1 VLADPT
7 LELRDRNGALLISDN
22 DWQDNGAQA
31 AEIIA
36 AGLAPSDPKE
46 AAIAATLAPDAYTA
60 LLAGSGGSTGI
71 GIVEVY
77 DRNAPAGGGSSPT
90 PTPGPTGTATPAP
103 TSTPTPAP
111 TATPTP
117 APPCVENFDGVTA
130 PALPTGWTA
139 TNQGA
144 PPDNGVKWITVTT
157 VSDTAPNNAFVDD
170 QNGVTDKYL
179 VSRNIIVSSA
189 SAQLT
194 FRNNFNT
201 EMSSGVFW
209 DGGVLEVSSPN
220 INGGAFTDITDP
232 AVGGSFVSG
241 GYTGEIDGTASNPLA
256 GRMAWSG
263 NSSGYI
269 TTVANLGP
277 NVNGQTIKLRW
288 RMGSD
293 LFTAAPGWRI
303 DSLVFTGAGCP

>member
-1 VLADPT
+1 M
-7 LELRDRNGALLISDN
+7 
-22 DWQDNGAQA
+22 
-31 AEIIA
+31 
-36 AGLAPSDPKE
+36 
-46 AAIAATLAPDAYTA
+46 
-60 LLAGSGGSTGI
+60 
-71 GIVEVY
+71 
-77 DRNAPAGGGSSPT
+77 
-90 PTPGPTGTATPAP
+90 
-103 TSTPTPAP
+103 
-111 TATPTP
+111 
-117 APPCVENFDGVTA
+117 
-130 PALPTGWTA
+130 
-139 TNQGA
+139 
-144 PPDNGVKWITVTT
+144 KWITVSS

-201 EMSSGVFW
+201 EFSSGTYW

-220 INGGAFTDITDP
+220 INGGDFTDVTEP

-241 GYTGEIDGTASNPLA
+241 GYTGEISGLASNPLA

-263 NSSGYI
+263 NSAGYI
-269 TTVANLGP
+269 TTVVNLGP

-288 RMGSD
+288 RMGTD
-293 LFTAAPGWRI
+293 LFSAAPGWRI